1 MSMEKCVED
10 TDLSFESFIE
20 NLLETILVPT
30 GTAAQEFNGML
41 SMTDT
46 ARFIWEHLET
56 VQSLEEMVKIM
67 LDTYEID
74 EKTATQDVIGFVNAL
89 LQHGM
94 VTFSREDHTW

>member
-1 MSMEKCVED
+1 MKIVKEFI
-10 TDLSFESFIE
+10 LSEIAG
-20 NLLETILVPT
+20 ETILVPT

-94 VTFSREDHTW
+94 VTFSKEDHTW

>member
-1 MSMEKCVED
+1 MKIVKE
-10 TDLSFESFIE
+10 FILRE
-20 NLLETILVPT
+20 IAGETILVPT

-74 EKTATQDVIGFVNAL
+74 EKTATQETFL
-89 LQHGM
+89 LVM
-94 VTFSREDHTW
+94 RSFKLMEMKKYRILKI